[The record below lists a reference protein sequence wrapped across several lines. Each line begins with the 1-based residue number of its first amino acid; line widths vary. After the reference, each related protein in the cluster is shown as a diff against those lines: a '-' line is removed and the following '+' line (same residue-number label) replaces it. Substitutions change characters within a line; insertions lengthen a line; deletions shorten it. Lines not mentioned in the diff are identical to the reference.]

1 MSLVLAAAL
10 VASTAALPNCSW
22 DRPGLNPFMGNV
34 VAAVDRYADIP
45 APVRAALKKR
55 MAARQ
60 YDEIASIKRGSI
72 DGKYNY
78 TDLRDMHFGAGQVC
92 QTVTRDKWSEKN
104 EERGLVYCESGHC
117 LIVPTVC
124 RNVSRVTRGAI
135 KAAEAPA
142 GRADGGGGGGS
153 GGTGG
158 GSQTAAATPGELDF
172 DAPSAG
178 AAPASFAGRSAD
190 AALGWV
196 GGGSQGTEAP
206 RAGSSSGQAGPLA
219 GSPFAGASF
228 GGGGGSGG
236 GGTSGLPPQR
246 ETPGVSFGPKPA
258 SPEPG
263 TEPPYGPPNQFGPPP
278 PSLQT
283 TPVPEASTWALLA
296 SGLLML
302 AAATRH
308 QRHQGRQRRL
318 PVLNRV

>member
-22 DRPGLNPFMGNV
+22 DRPGVNPFMGNV

-45 APVRAALKKR
+45 APVRMALKKR

-92 QTVTRDKWSEKN
+92 QTVTREKWSDN
-104 EERGLVYCESGHC
+104 TVERGLVYCESGHC

-135 KAAEAPA
+135 NAAEAEAPA
-142 GRADGGGGGGS
+142 GRAGGGAGGAGGGGGGD
-153 GGTGG
+153 G
-158 GSQTAAATPGELDF
+158 GSQTAAASPGELDF

-190 AALGWV
+190 AAPGWV
-196 GGGSQGTEAP
+196 GGGSLGTDGP
-206 RAGSSSGQAGPLA
+206 RSGSGSGHAGPLA
-219 GSPFAGASF
+219 GSVFAGASF
-228 GGGGGSGG
+228 VGGGGGGGGSGG
-236 GGTSGLPPQR
+236 LPPQR
-246 ETPGVSFGPKPA
+246 EMPGVSFGPKPA
-258 SPEPG
+258 APAPG
-263 TEPPYGPPNQFGPPP
+263 NEPPDGPPDRFGPPP

-308 QRHQGRQRRL
+308 RRRQRRRPL
-318 PVLNRV
+318 LNRA